1 MISSNRLG
9 FYCILAALAAGV
21 FGFVKTSSA
30 LNTIYEENF
39 LGSSANNLN
48 GSTVDVDNSGGFNTT
63 WLAYSGYKQNGLLP
77 TASVAQGA
85 WLPFIPT
92 AGNTYTLTASLT
104 GVGVGQSTADVA
116 WWALGFAKALP
127 TNAESAA
134 GNRFIEAPT
143 LGRGWM
149 LFRPNNPG
157 TNANQVQIGSATT
170 GTGTTIPWTAG
181 TPTGGGDVD
190 MQIVLDTTAA
200 TWTGSFY
207 AKRPT
212 DVSYTFITTQ
222 NVLQDITGIGLTRT
236 TATAGTVLNGMIN
249 HFKLET
255 SGSVFLAGDVNG
267 DQAVNDLD
275 FNIIRDHLFSSGTR
289 IQGDLT
295 NDGTVDF
302 RDFRAWKIAHEG
314 PGSGAVFGSGVP
326 EPTSA
331 ILLLFA
337 VGGVF
342 IFRRRRLISVTVC

>member
-9 FYCILAALAAGV
+9 FFCMLVALASGV
-21 FGFVKTSSA
+21 FGFVDNAAA

-77 TASVAQGA
+77 TASVSQGA
-85 WLPFIPT
+85 WLPFIPSG
-92 AGNTYTLTASLT
+92 GNTYTLTASLT
-104 GVGVGQSTADVA
+104 GVGVGQSASDVA
-116 WWALGFAKALP
+116 WWALGFAKTLP
-127 TNAESAA
+127 TNAESGS

-143 LGRGWM
+143 LGRAWM

-157 TNANQVQIGSATT
+157 TNANQVQIGSATS
-170 GTGTTIPWTAG
+170 GTGTTVPWTAG

-190 MQIVLDTTAA
+190 MQIVLDTTAS

-212 DVSYTFITTQ
+212 DSLYTFITTQ
-222 NVLQDITGIGLTRT
+222 NILQDITGIGLTRT

-267 DQAVNDLD
+267 DALINDAD

-289 IQGDLT
+289 AQGDLT

-302 RDFRAWKIAHEG
+302 RDFRAWKVAHEG
-314 PGSGAVFGSGVP
+314 AGSGASISSGVP
-326 EPTSA
+326 EPTGGV
-331 ILLLFA
+331 LLLIA
-337 VGGVF
+337 ASG
-342 IFRRRRLISVTVC
+342 IFMSRRRPARTVTVS

>member
-1 MISSNRLG
+1 
-9 FYCILAALAAGV
+9 
-21 FGFVKTSSA
+21 
-30 LNTIYEENF
+30 
-39 LGSSANNLN
+39 
-48 GSTVDVDNSGGFNTT
+48 
-63 WLAYSGYKQNGLLP
+63 
-77 TASVAQGA
+77 
-85 WLPFIPT
+85 
-92 AGNTYTLTASLT
+92 
-104 GVGVGQSTADVA
+104 
-116 WWALGFAKALP
+116 
-127 TNAESAA
+127 
-134 GNRFIEAPT
+134 
-143 LGRGWM
+143 M

-157 TNANQVQIGSATT
+157 TNLNQVQIGSATT
-170 GTGTTIPWTAG
+170 GTGTTVPWTAG

-190 MQIVLDTTAA
+190 MQIVLDTTAT

-222 NVLQDITGIGLTRT
+222 NILQDITGIGLTRT
-236 TATAGTVLNGMIN
+236 TTSPAGTTLNGMIN

-289 IQGDLT
+289 AQGDLT

-314 PGSGAVFGSGVP
+314 PGSGAMVGSGVP

-331 ILLLFA
+331 MLLLITS
-337 VGGVF
+337 GGIF
-342 IFRRRRLISVTVC
+342 IFRRRRQNVVTVC

>member
-1 MISSNRLG
+1 MACLFRLQAKR
-9 FYCILAALAAGV
+9 L
-21 FGFVKTSSA
+21 
-30 LNTIYEENF
+30 
-39 LGSSANNLN
+39 
-48 GSTVDVDNSGGFNTT
+48 
-63 WLAYSGYKQNGLLP
+63 
-77 TASVAQGA
+77 VADRQRTQGA
-85 WLPFIPT
+85 WLPFVPT

-143 LGRGWM
+143 LGRAWM

-157 TNANQVQIGSATT
+157 TNANQVQIGNATT
-170 GTGTTIPWTAG
+170 GTGTSIPWTAG

-190 MQIVLDTTAA
+190 MQIVVDTTAS

-222 NVLQDITGIGLTRT
+222 NILQDITGMVHGT

-302 RDFRAWKIAHEG
+302 RDFPHGRLHMKERGREQFSA
-314 PGSGAVFGSGVP
+314 PGCLSQPARYCCYSQSEAFSFSDVGA
-326 EPTSA
+326 
-331 ILLLFA
+331 
-337 VGGVF
+337 
-342 IFRRRRLISVTVC
+342 